1 MYMSKITALLILLVA
16 VVAFLCGAYVAPLVA
31 TTPFSLSKAADSN
44 PGRYSLVVSPLKNEK
59 FLVDTQTGKLW
70 QIVKPGEATDKPF
83 VCQSLDKKAD
93 NTQRLMKDKATKT
106 KKIALKDK
114 SIAQQLLVPNPTSS
128 TTVEVISSGKV
139 SKTNLHSLIRSPETA
154 SSSQLTAKTPDPSE
168 L

>member
-1 MYMSKITALLILLVA
+1 MSKITALLILLVA
-16 VVAFLCGAYVAPLVA
+16 VVAFLGGAYVSPLVA
-31 TTPFSLSKAADSN
+31 TTSFGLPKPADST

-83 VCQSLDKKAD
+83 VCLSLDKKAD
-93 NTQRLMKDKATKT
+93 NAQRLTKDKATKA

-114 SIAQQLLVPNPTSS
+114 SIAQQLLVPNPNASA
-128 TTVEVISSGKV
+128 TVEVISSGKV
-139 SKTNLHSLIRSPETA
+139 SKTNLHSLIGAPETP
-154 SSSQLTAKTPDPSE
+154 SSNQLTAKTPEQSE